1 MPTRRSAAFVCL
13 LLSFGGAATAQ
24 STVSQLSTSAW
35 QAIER
40 GDADKAAA
48 MFHEALSMRPQDAM
62 LSYGAGLA
70 AHLQGRDPDATVLL
84 QQALK
89 LEPGL
94 VEAAALLGQ
103 IAYRQGNLALA
114 IKTYEAALQ
123 HAPRDRR
130 LLQQLEVWRTEAS
143 AYESFESVK
152 DDRFAVMFDG
162 PVERKLASRATGVL
176 GNSFWRIGQLIGAY
190 PSNPITV
197 ILYTSKQFHDITGA
211 PEWAAGGFDGQIRLP
226 VRGALQDLD
235 EFDRV
240 LTHELTHA
248 MLHSVVSRNLPAW
261 LNEGLAMKFEGYDAA
276 AVERA
281 LRSARLYVPLS
292 ALRAS
297 FGKLNAT
304 QAAVAYA
311 ESFFATSVLL
321 ERIDSVGMGQLLQ
334 DLDGG
339 QTIDQAVERFG
350 FTFADFESSLVHRV
364 GVRLR

>member
-1 MPTRRSAAFVCL
+1 
-13 LLSFGGAATAQ
+13 
-24 STVSQLSTSAW
+24 
-35 QAIER
+35 
-40 GDADKAAA
+40 
-48 MFHEALSMRPQDAM
+48 
-62 LSYGAGLA
+62 
-70 AHLQGRDPDATVLL
+70 
-84 QQALK
+84 
-89 LEPGL
+89 
-94 VEAAALLGQ
+94 
-103 IAYRQGNLALA
+103 
-114 IKTYEAALQ
+114 
-123 HAPRDRR
+123 
-130 LLQQLEVWRTEAS
+130 
-143 AYESFESVK
+143 
-152 DDRFAVMFDG
+152 
-162 PVERKLASRATGVL
+162 VERKLASRATGVL

-197 ILYTSKQFHDITGA
+197 ILYTTKQFHDITGA

-248 MLHSVVSRNLPAW
+248 MLHNVVSRNLPAW
-261 LNEGLAMKFEGYDAA
+261 LNEGLAMKFEGYDAD

-281 LRSARLYVPLS
+281 LRSARLFVPLS

-297 FGKLNAT
+297 FVKLNAT

-334 DLDGG
+334 DLDSG

-350 FTFADFESSLVHRV
+350 FSFADFESSLIQRV